1 MGMREQFESSGEGAG
16 YEVSKI
22 SKLSSNVESKVMVCL
37 WHTVFVKKR
46 IGLCA
51 LTNVPDK
58 SFQCE
63 I

>member
-1 MGMREQFESSGEGAG
+1 MERGRG

-22 SKLSSNVESKVMVCL
+22 SDLSSNVESEVMVCL
-37 WHTVFVKKR
+37 WYTVFVKKR

-51 LTNVPDK
+51 LPNVPDK